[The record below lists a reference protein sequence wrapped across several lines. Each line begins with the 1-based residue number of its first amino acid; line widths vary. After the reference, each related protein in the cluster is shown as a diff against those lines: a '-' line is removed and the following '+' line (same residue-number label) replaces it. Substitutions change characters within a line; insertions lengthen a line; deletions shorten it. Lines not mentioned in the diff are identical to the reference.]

1 MPQELPT
8 GTTILLV
15 EDNENLRFL
24 LSEFLSRSGATVIAC
39 ASLSD
44 AVQRITTLRPDLILT
59 DINLADGSGFG
70 LLTRVQQKDLESGIT
85 TQVLAMSANADMR
98 MPELAADAGF
108 SDFLRK
114 PFTPGRLMEAIRKA
128 LGLN

>member
-1 MPQELPT
+1 MPQDLPA

-15 EDNENLRFL
+15 EDNEKLRPL

-39 ASLSD
+39 GSLSD
-44 AVQRITTLRPDLILT
+44 AVDRIAVLRPDLVVT
-59 DINLADGSGFG
+59 DINLPDGNGFQ
-70 LLTRVQQKDLESGIT
+70 LLARVQQLDLESGTATPI
-85 TQVLAMSANADMR
+85 LAMSASADIR
-98 MPELAADAGF
+98 MPELTAHAGF

-114 PFTPGRLMEAIRKA
+114 PFTPGRLIEAIRSA